1 MPYVETYV
9 DPAEFIGEL
18 DDEDLIDELE
28 SRGYSISPLSP
39 LSPVMPPDLS
49 DVIWRY
55 KNGYIE
61 DAVQLLIRQYP
72 ELYGLDKYING
83 VKNVT

>member
-1 MPYVETYV
+1 MPYVEMYV
-9 DPAEFIGEL
+9 DDSDFIGDISDEEL
-18 DDEDLIDELE
+18 LIEVKI
-28 SRGYSISPLSP
+28 RGLKVLDGAEPN
-39 LSPVMPPDLS
+39 MR
-49 DVIWRY
+49 DVLWRY

-61 DAVQLLIRQYP
+61 DAVHLLVRMYP